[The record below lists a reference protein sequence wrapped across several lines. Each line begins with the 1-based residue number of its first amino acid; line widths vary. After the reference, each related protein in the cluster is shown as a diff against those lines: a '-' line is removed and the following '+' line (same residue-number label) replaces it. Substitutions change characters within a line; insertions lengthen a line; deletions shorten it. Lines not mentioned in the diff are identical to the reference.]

1 MQHPIRRRWPVSA
14 LAALGLAVMVTVG
27 WTVQALADPG
37 GWDEHGEERG
47 GWLGRQPAVVGAT
60 AQDRSGLE
68 PIRQVPRA
76 TMPEPLLD
84 HGRQFGG
91 DGPVPVQVPADPARP
106 AKAGAQPSRIIG
118 LALAGLAL
126 AAGVVWVG
134 RRRLRRWLL
143 GLAVLLGCSVMGAPA
158 VSARPTLAGTQGTV
172 WVTNQ
177 TLNTVAAYDAST
189 GDLLRMVKVGAKPI
203 GVVAPPG
210 TGAVYVSNESD
221 DTISVIDE
229 ATDEVLTIPVGDGP
243 HHMVHSMSGR
253 FVYFGEF
260 NANTV
265 GAINTRDHSYRHFVA
280 SASPTAKTHAVW
292 IGRGGR
298 TLYAVNSEADTFT
311 AVGAVTGAPRW
322 FDVPVGDQP
331 SEVLVTPNARTAY
344 ISIRGEDKIGIFSL
358 AGARPRKVGEVVVGD
373 QPDTLQLTPDRRI
386 LVVATRGTFTL
397 PGGPAARVDLVDTR
411 SLQATP
417 VFIQGA
423 TTTGHQWL
431 SPDGRYTYVAIES
444 APGLPLPP
452 GVAVI
457 DNRVAEVVATWAYPG
472 GGRPH
477 GVYFEPGRP
486 CRQRG

>member
-1 MQHPIRRRWPVSA
+1 MRCWYARV
-14 LAALGLAVMVTVG
+14 
-27 WTVQALADPG
+27 PG
-37 GWDEHGEERG
+37 GRG
-47 GWLGRQPAVVGAT
+47 RT
-60 AQDRSGLE
+60 
-68 PIRQVPRA
+68 
-76 TMPEPLLD
+76 
-84 HGRQFGG
+84 
-91 DGPVPVQVPADPARP
+91 
-106 AKAGAQPSRIIG
+106 
-118 LALAGLAL
+118 
-126 AAGVVWVG
+126 
-134 RRRLRRWLL
+134 RRWLL
-143 GLAVLLGCSVMGAPA
+143 GLVLVMLGCSLVSAPA
-158 VSARPTLAGTQGTV
+158 VGAHPTLAGTPGTV

-189 GDLLRMVKVGAKPI
+189 GDLLRTVGVGAKPI

-221 DTISVIDE
+221 DTISVIDK
-229 ATDEVLTIPVGDGP
+229 ATGGVLTIPVGDGP
-243 HHMVHSMSGR
+243 HHMVHSAGGR

-265 GAINTRDHSYRHFVA
+265 GAINTRDRSYRHFVA

-292 IGRGGR
+292 ISRGGH

-311 AVGAVTGAPRW
+311 ALDARTGTPRW

-331 SEVLVTPNARTAY
+331 SEVLVTPNASTAY
-344 ISIRGEDKIGIFSL
+344 VSIRGEDKIGIFSL
-358 AGARPRKVGEVVVGD
+358 AGAKPRKVGEVVVGD
-373 QPDTLQLTPDRRI
+373 QPDTLQLTPDRRT

-397 PGGPAARVDLVDTR
+397 PGGPAARVDLVDTQ
-411 SLQATP
+411 SLRVTP

-444 APGLPLPP
+444 APGLAFPP

-457 DNRVAEVVATWAYPG
+457 DNRGAAVVATWAYPG